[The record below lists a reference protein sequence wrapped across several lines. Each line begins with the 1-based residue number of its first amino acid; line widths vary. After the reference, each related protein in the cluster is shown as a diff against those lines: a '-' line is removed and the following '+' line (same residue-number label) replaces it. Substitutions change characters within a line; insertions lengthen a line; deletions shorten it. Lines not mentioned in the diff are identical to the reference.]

1 MKHIALIAILPI
13 LLSLSGCGGGGAEL
27 KTSNSTMGQ
36 ELLDLDKAHKA
47 GIISDREYKKSKKR
61 ILKGEY

>member
-1 MKHIALIAILPI
+1 MKRIALIAVLPF

-27 KTSNSTMGQ
+27 KTNNNTMGQ

-47 GIISDREYKKSKKR
+47 GIISDREYKQSKKR